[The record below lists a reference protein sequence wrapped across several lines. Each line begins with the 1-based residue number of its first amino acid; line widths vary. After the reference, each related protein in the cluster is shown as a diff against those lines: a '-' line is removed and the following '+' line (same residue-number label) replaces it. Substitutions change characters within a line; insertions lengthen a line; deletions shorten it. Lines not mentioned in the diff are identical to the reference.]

1 MRLPSASKAPGR
13 ATAFK
18 KRRQPTIGE
27 NQEETHAMGTMYFD
41 GDPQHDGLDHSAHPV
56 TYHAGGITATSPK
69 NLATIA
75 ARSPTSDAARVTWSL
90 HALLLIGSGVV
101 ASAQIGKAIV
111 SVPLIRSDL
120 SLSFGVAGLIVATFA
135 TMGAMM
141 GIGAGV
147 VVGRL
152 GVRRSLIGGMG
163 VIAAGSV
170 VGAGA
175 SDELVLL
182 AARIIEGVGFLAV
195 VLAIPSMLAQT
206 ATREKRD
213 FVMAAWSAY
222 MPIGIM
228 LMLLVAPLL
237 PMIGW
242 RSFWLANAL
251 ATGACAIL
259 LAIYAPVAPATA
271 RPGTTRFFADALIIV
286 RQPSCLVLAFAFFAY
301 SCQIFSLAF
310 ALPLLLTSAHGVS
323 LGAAGLLSAM
333 VLAVSAIGHLSSS
346 LLLRAGVPIW
356 ANVAA
361 AFVFFALSGF
371 AVYGNVLPPQ
381 GVSLAAALALGIG
394 GLAPG
399 AIYAAAPH
407 AAPAPSAVPPTIGL
421 VQQASSLGQF
431 AGPAALGLWVEH
443 LGWQAAPAILAP
455 AALVGLACAFALRR
469 IVATA
474 EQRGHSERQRAARER
489 RPDDRDHR
497 MRR

>member
-1 MRLPSASKAPGR
+1 MSHSSLAAS
-13 ATAFK
+13 TI
-18 KRRQPTIGE
+18 PTDRGASDE
-27 NQEETHAMGTMYFD
+27 A
-41 GDPQHDGLDHSAHPV
+41 AC
-56 TYHAGGITATSPK
+56 AGK
-69 NLATIA
+69 LQ
-75 ARSPTSDAARVTWSL
+75 V
-90 HALLLIGSGVV
+90 LLLMGSGVV
-101 ASAQIGKAIV
+101 AAAQIGKAII
-111 SVPLIRSDL
+111 SVPMIRSELALGLDL
-120 SLSFGVAGLIVATFA
+120 AGLIVATFA
-135 TMGAMM
+135 TIGAMT
-141 GIGAGV
+141 GIGAGL

-152 GVRRSLIGGMG
+152 GAGRSLIGGMG
-163 VIAAGSV
+163 VITLGNV
-170 VGAGA
+170 IGA
-175 SDELVLL
+175 SAPDQLVLL
-182 AARIIEGVGFLAV
+182 VARIIEGVGFLAV
-195 VLAIPSMLAQT
+195 VLAIPSMLAQLV
-206 ATREKRD
+206 AREKRD

-237 PMIGW
+237 PTIGW

-251 ATGACAIL
+251 ATGLCTIL
-259 LAIYAPVAPATA
+259 LAIHAPATPATA
-271 RPGTTRFFADALIIV
+271 RAGAARFFADALTIV

-346 LLLRAGVPIW
+346 LLLRVGVPIW

-361 AFVFFALSGF
+361 AFGFFALSCF

-381 GVSLAAALALGIG
+381 GISLVAALALGIG

-407 AAPAPSAVPPTIGL
+407 TAPAPSGVPPTIGL

-431 AGPAALGLWVEH
+431 AGPAALGLWIEH
-443 LGWQAAPAILAP
+443 LGWQAAPTILAP

-469 IVATA
+469 ILATA
-474 EQRGHSERQRAARER
+474 EQRGRSERQRVARQR

>member
-1 MRLPSASKAPGR
+1 MSHSSLAANTMPIDRGAS
-13 ATAFK
+13 
-18 KRRQPTIGE
+18 GE
-27 NQEETHAMGTMYFD
+27 A
-41 GDPQHDGLDHSAHPV
+41 AC
-56 TYHAGGITATSPK
+56 AGK
-69 NLATIA
+69 LQ
-75 ARSPTSDAARVTWSL
+75 V
-90 HALLLIGSGVV
+90 LLLMGSGVV
-101 ASAQIGKAIV
+101 AAAQIGKAVI
-111 SVPLIRSDL
+111 SVPMIRSELALGLDL
-120 SLSFGVAGLIVATFA
+120 AGLIVATFA
-135 TMGAMM
+135 TLGAMT
-141 GIGAGV
+141 GIGAGA

-152 GVRRSLIGGMG
+152 GVRKSLIGGMG
-163 VIAAGSV
+163 VIALGNLI
-170 VGAGA
+170 GAGA
-175 SDELVLL
+175 PDELVLL
-182 AARIIEGVGFLAV
+182 VARIIEGVGFLAV
-195 VLAIPSMLAQT
+195 VLAIPSMLAQLV
-206 ATREKRD
+206 TREKRD

-237 PMIGW
+237 PTIGW

-251 ATGACAIL
+251 VTGSCAIL
-259 LAIYAPVAPATA
+259 LAIHAPATPATA
-271 RPGTTRFFADALIIV
+271 RVRAARFFADALTII

-301 SCQIFSLAF
+301 SCQIFSLCF

-346 LLLRAGVPIW
+346 VLLRVGVPIW

-361 AFVFFALSGF
+361 AFGFFALSAF
-371 AVYGNVLPPQ
+371 AIYGGALAPH
-381 GVSLAAALALGIG
+381 GISLIAALALGIG

-469 IVATA
+469 ILAIA
-474 EQRGHSERQRAARER
+474 EQRGRGERQRAARER
-489 RPDDRDHR
+489 RP
-497 MRR
+497 